1 MSLFSNISN
10 NFASQPQC
18 KLFNI

>member
-1 MSLFSNISN
+1 MSLLSNIWN

-18 KLFNI
+18 KHFNI